1 MKRKKKKRRSLLSI
15 FILNYIATIVI
26 TFISI
31 FIFLS
36 YMLTGWLSELP
47 AESPKSPLFTKNIV
61 TKGGWIEIIRD
72 EHMIYTVGKKE
83 DSGNSPQYSN
93 DFTGLMFG
101 IGPFIGEDGHSYQ
114 CIVKFPEQH
123 GAGGLSTR
131 IWQALL
137 LAITFFLIANGIVI
151 FLSIRKLSK
160 PLKEIKQG
168 IKGMTEEN
176 KTVQL
181 DFRTYR
187 EIEEIKDA
195 FNYMVIELKQ
205 ANEEKRKS
213 EESKK
218 RMLRDISHDIKTPMT
233 SIMGY
238 SKTLVEQTIE
248 QEKQKLYLNYIY
260 HKSSQLNKL
269 IENLF
274 YFTKLDS
281 PSYELQLEK
290 EDFTEFIK
298 ETIVIY
304 YGEIEEKDFVLD
316 LLIPDEP
323 IYLTID
329 VRQMQRAIGNII
341 ANALKYNPVQTIL
354 SIILRKENEMI
365 IIQITD
371 NGVGMNEDVT
381 NGIFQ
386 EFVRGDAARSN
397 DGGSGL
403 GLAISKRIIEL
414 HNGHITVKSKLNE
427 GTTFTIL
434 LPIPYDYSN
443 HR

>member
-15 FILNYIATIVI
+15 FILNYIATIII

-36 YMLTGWLSELP
+36 YMFTGLLSELP

-61 TKGGWIEIIRD
+61 ERDGWIEIIRD
-72 EHMIYTVGKKE
+72 GHMIYTVGKKE
-83 DSGNSPQYSN
+83 DSGDLPQYSN
-93 DFTGLMFG
+93 DFTGLKFA

-114 CIVKFPEQH
+114 CIVKFPEKH
-123 GAGGLSTR
+123 GEWGLITR
-131 IWQALL
+131 IWPALL

-195 FNYMVIELKQ
+195 FNYMVIELGQ

-218 RMLRDISHDIKTPMT
+218 KMLRDISHDIKTPMT

-274 YFTKLDS
+274 YLTKLDT
-281 PSYELQLEK
+281 SYELQLKK
-290 EDFTEFIK
+290 ENFTELMK

-304 YGEIEEKDFVLD
+304 YGEIEEKDFELD

-323 IYLTID
+323 IYLNID
-329 VRQMQRAIGNII
+329 ARQMQRAIGNII

-381 NGIFQ
+381 NGIFH

-414 HNGHITVKSKLNE
+414 HNGHITVNSKLNE